1 MEIVKHVFDLTKQ
14 FPEIEKYTLR
24 SQMVR
29 AAVSIPSNIAEGTSR
44 SSSKDFA
51 RYLEI
56 ALGSCFELE
65 TQLLISEF
73 SRLAE
78 SYDFSVLTE
87 LIQDEQ
93 KMIHSFIRKVV
104 PKGQPETSN

>member
-1 MEIVKHVFDLTKQ
+1 MEIVKYVFDLTKQ

-44 SSSKDFA
+44 RSSKDFA

-104 PKGQPETSN
+104 PKGQHETSN